1 MTTRRPNSRTAFTL
15 IELVASA
22 VLTAMMMAGLLSIV
36 WSAVRDSNQLRNAQT
51 SRFPVTHLIDQ
62 MRTDFLNARGM
73 AIDSRGVTLH
83 GFLSRDP
90 KTRQPLMTPGR
101 VRYEIRDAAGRLVLT
116 RTSATGSAE
125 PAWFGL
131 AALRIEPLSESDPDS
146 GLLPEPETGGLPEVP
161 LSFRVTMISDQGQI
175 LWREVIHHHES

>member
-1 MTTRRPNSRTAFTL
+1 MTTRRPTSRTAFTL

-36 WSAVRDSNQLRNAQT
+36 WSAVRDSNRLRNAQT

-73 AIDSRGVTLH
+73 AIDSSGVTLH

-90 KTRQPLMTPGR
+90 KTQQSLMTPGH
-101 VRYEIRDAAGRLVLT
+101 VRYEIRIAAGRRVLT
-116 RTSATGSAE
+116 RSTARGSTE

-131 AALRIEPLSESDPDS
+131 AALRIEPLSESDPES
-146 GLLPEPETGGLPEVP
+146 GLLPEPETGGLPEMP
-161 LSFRVTMISDQGQI
+161 LSFRVTMIGDRGEI